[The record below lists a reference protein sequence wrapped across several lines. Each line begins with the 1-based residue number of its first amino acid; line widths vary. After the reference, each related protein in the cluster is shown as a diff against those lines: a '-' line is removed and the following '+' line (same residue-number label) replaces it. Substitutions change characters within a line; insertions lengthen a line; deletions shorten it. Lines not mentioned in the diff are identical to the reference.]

1 MTSLVPQPKSPS
13 EVPKKGP
20 VFRKKGLKRYQEFE
34 REEPLKF
41 SSDMKDDLLLEKL
54 QDNSFY
60 QRKHQKS
67 LVLLAERSYE

>member
-13 EVPKKGP
+13 EVPKGP
-20 VFRKKGLKRYQEFE
+20 VFRKKGLKRDQEFE

-60 QRKHQKS
+60 QRKNQKS